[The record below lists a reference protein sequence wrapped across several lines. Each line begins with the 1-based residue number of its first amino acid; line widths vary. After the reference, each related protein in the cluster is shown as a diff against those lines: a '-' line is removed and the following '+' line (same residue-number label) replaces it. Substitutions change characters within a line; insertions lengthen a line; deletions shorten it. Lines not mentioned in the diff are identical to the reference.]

1 MMLVAEMKMRPDGP
15 GSRSHT
21 STRSLCGVRLRSGA
35 GCFACLGSAAAAGRG
50 RRCRALP
57 LEAFAAVDRAS
68 LRGLEG
74 DGGLL
79 AAVGAHRL
87 GLYLLVAVAGADA
100 ERLRAFSFAGL
111 AALRFI
117 LELFIVE
124 EQLFSGRKNKIRTA
138 VHALQ

>member
-1 MMLVAEMKMRPDGP
+1 MG
-15 GSRSHT
+15 RSAA
-21 STRSLCGVRLRSGA
+21 LGA
-35 GCFACLGSAAAAGRG
+35 RCSAMLGSAAAGRCGRG
-50 RRCRALP
+50 GALA
-57 LEAFAAVDRAS
+57 LEAFAAVDRAP

-87 GLYLLVAVAGADA
+87 GLYLLVAVAGTDA
-100 ERLRAFSFAGL
+100 EGLRAFSFAGL

-124 EQLFSGRKNKIRTA
+124 EKLFSGREN
-138 VHALQ
+138 